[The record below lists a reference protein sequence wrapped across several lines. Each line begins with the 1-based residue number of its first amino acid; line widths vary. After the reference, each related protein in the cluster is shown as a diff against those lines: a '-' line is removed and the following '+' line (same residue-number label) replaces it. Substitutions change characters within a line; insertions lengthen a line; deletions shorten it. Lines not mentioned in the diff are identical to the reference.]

1 MLEADGRG
9 GEALRMLIKAWE
21 ICSGAGVVAEY
32 PVIGPDLVRLALAG
46 NEPILAEQVTAA
58 VESLAGTA
66 GIASVTGAAL
76 RCRGLV
82 DSDPEALLEAVAAY
96 RRSPRVREIA
106 LACEDAAAMLA
117 TAGASSRAGN
127 GAGGRM
133 AEARRL
139 AEDALEIYRTLEAH
153 RDVARAQSRLR
164 AVGLRSGPRGERA
177 RPRRGWESLTH
188 AEVAV
193 AERVAQGLSNPEI
206 ARRMFISSRTVQTHV
221 SHALEKLGLSS
232 RVELA
237 VETARYQE
245 DGWGSSTTGA
255 PWDPGPD
262 NRPPPPKG
270 PPPRGR
276 ASAGPP
282 AGPRDG
288 EQ

>member
-1 MLEADGRG
+1 MLT
-9 GEALRMLIKAWE
+9 KAWDL
-21 ICSGAGVVAEY
+21 CSGAGVVAEF
-32 PVIGPDLVRLALAG
+32 PVIGPDLVRMALAG

-82 DSDPEALLEAVAAY
+82 DSDPEVLLEAVAAY

-106 LACEDAAAMLA
+106 LACEDAAATLV
-117 TAGASSRAGN
+117 TAGASTRAGTGSG

-139 AEDALEIYRTLEAH
+139 AEDAQEIYRSLEAR
-153 RDVARAQSRLR
+153 RDLARAQSRFR
-164 AVGLRSGPRGERA
+164 AVGLRSGPRGERP

-188 AEVAV
+188 AELAV
-193 AERVAQGLSNPEI
+193 TGWVAQGLSNPEI
-206 ARRMFISSRTVQTHV
+206 ARRLFISSRTVQTHV

-237 VETARYQE
+237 VETARWQE
-245 DGWGSSTTGA
+245 DGWGSPATGA
-255 PWDPGPD
+255 SPDPAPD
-262 NRPPPPKG
+262 NRLPPPKG
-270 PPPRGR
+270 APPRGR
-276 ASAGPP
+276 APEPP
-282 AGPRDG
+282 DG
-288 EQ
+288 GQ